1 MYDGWVSKAYNKKIK
16 GDEQNSHLSGLVVD
30 IKKDMADPAKFIKDA
45 YLNGFKYVKEY
56 DDTHSFRYKRN
67 NLMSIATYLSPTKKK
82 ISLNADFRKDL
93 LISPV
98 SKDLA
103 ILKDEDAVKESI
115 KNLILTDRGERLMQP
130 YLGGNIRAMLFE
142 NLTPGTLKLIK
153 DRVITTIE
161 TYEPRAQLI
170 DVFVSGDMDT
180 ANVSVRIT
188 FYIRNA
194 EQPIQL
200 DVILQRNR

>member
-1 MYDGWVSKAYNKKIK
+1 
-16 GDEQNSHLSGLVVD
+16 
-30 IKKDMADPAKFIKDA
+30 
-45 YLNGFKYVKEY
+45 
-56 DDTHSFRYKRN
+56 
-67 NLMSIATYLSPTKKK
+67 MSIATYLSPTKKK